1 MNNKYFVSFLCNGGS
16 GNIVFEINT
25 KITDCDSIDDCQ
37 NWINTLK
44 NYIERKYNITGVT
57 IINFICIDNK
67 NTVNEERR
75 K

>member
-37 NWINTLK
+37 N
-44 NYIERKYNITGVT
+44 YIERKYNITGVT
-57 IINFICIDNK
+57 ILNFICIDNK
-67 NTVNEERR
+67 NTVNGLRE
-75 K
+75 